1 MSESESEVMCNEC
14 QRRFEEMAAFADHL
28 EESHGAI
35 SAFIRRRSTQ
45 LENGEPLP

>member
-1 MSESESEVMCNEC
+1 MTEHLCNEC
-14 QRRFEEMAAFADHL
+14 QRRFDDMAAFADHL

-45 LENGEPLP
+45 LENGEPVR